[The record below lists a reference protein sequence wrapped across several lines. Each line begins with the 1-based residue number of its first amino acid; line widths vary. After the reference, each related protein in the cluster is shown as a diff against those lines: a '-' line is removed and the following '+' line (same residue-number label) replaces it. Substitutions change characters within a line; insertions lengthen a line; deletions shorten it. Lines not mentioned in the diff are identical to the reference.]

1 MKARLVGRRRD
12 GTIKSFALGDLARI
26 GSASVSEVVVER
38 DRVAPLH
45 ALITL
50 EDDAY
55 WVEDKRSEYGT
66 FVNGSRVGKTKLRH
80 FDVLTIAP
88 DVNLVFLTTQ
98 PSSGRVKS
106 SAGPAVPR
114 FETVRIELGPDA
126 EAPIETVC
134 LVGDAGTFKITPG
147 TSVVGRGSE
156 AAIHINSKEVSRRH
170 AQFVV
175 GPTEVTVED
184 LKSANGTRLNG
195 TAVTVPAKVG
205 DGDTVS
211 FAGFK
216 FRVEIVRLDQEG

>member
-12 GTIKSFALGDLARI
+12 GTLKSFALGDLARI

-38 DRVAPLH
+38 DRVSPLH

-50 EDDAY
+50 EDAAY
-55 WVEDKRSEYGT
+55 WVEDKRSDYGT

-98 PSSGRVKS
+98 SGGGRVKS
-106 SAGPAVPR
+106 SAGTVPPR
-114 FETVRIELGPDA
+114 FKTVRIELDMAA

-134 LVGDAGTFKITPG
+134 LIGDAGTFKITLG
-147 TSVVGRGSE
+147 TAVVGRGTE
-156 AAIHINSKEVSRRH
+156 AAIHISSQEVSRRH
-170 AQFVV
+170 AKFVV
-175 GPTEVTVED
+175 RPTEVTLED

-195 TAVTVPAKVG
+195 TVVTVPAKVG

-216 FRVEIVRLDQEG
+216 FRVEVARLEGEG